1 MKRNRFVLSLLS
13 LFLLFVA
20 CSENRAIVN
29 NVEEREANEIVVI
42 LATKNIP
49 AQKVKADTGAGAA
62 GATATNLWNI
72 FVDEDDATRAMS
84 ILTNLGLPRKKGQTL
99 LQLFAKQ
106 GLMTSEK
113 EEKIRY
119 QAGIEEELR
128 NTIRKMDGILDA
140 DVQISFPTKE
150 SILPEAE
157 TTKMKAA
164 VYVKHRGVLDDPNN
178 HLETKIKRLVSG
190 SIDGLD
196 FEAVS
201 VISDRSHFSNLELGK
216 ASEIIGTKKDQ
227 YYVNIWSMIMTKSSA
242 TKFRIIFFIMIFLV
256 IIFGAALGLVIYKF
270 HPFFQKGKEQEE
282 KPAEKEKT

>member
-13 LFLLFVA
+13 LLLLLAA

-49 AQKVKADTGAGAA
+49 AQKVKADTGEGAG
-62 GATATNLWNI
+62 GTTSNLWNI
-72 FVDEDDATRAMS
+72 FVDEDDSTRAMS
-84 ILTNLGLPRKKGQTL
+84 ILTNMGLPIKKGKTL
-99 LQLFAKQ
+99 LELFAKQ

-150 SILPEAE
+150 SFLPETEAA
-157 TTKMKAA
+157 KMKAA

-196 FEAVS
+196 FEAVA
-201 VISDRSHFSNLELGK
+201 VISDRSHFTNLELGK
-216 ASEIIGTKKDQ
+216 TNELLGTKKDQ

-242 TKFRIIFFIMIFLV
+242 MKFRVIFFIMIFLV
-256 IIFGAALGLVIYKF
+256 IIFGAALGFIIYKF
-270 HPFFQKGKEQEE
+270 HPFFQKGQEKEE